1 MKYSLGFLSTGAIYL
16 VLGGAVIVVNKKRLA
31 GRGIVPEKS
40 IEELEEGQTMAEER
54 DIESGA
60 SGQPVERRRAKSE
73 LQRQM
78 HEARDSISH
87 AVEEIKETVEG
98 QYEAVK
104 RTVDGVLAWRDQ
116 FQKDPIVWSVGALS
130 AGFALGYTLGY
141 AHKTVGRSRGGRSE
155 VASFADSLID
165 ELSAVGNSLVMPS
178 LNSKIKEL
186 FGFDFSDML
195 EEIGSARNRAGRK
208 GTTRRTTTRRRTRGG
223 GTKEGAARGEQ
234 ERRPRPKR
242 GGA

>member
-1 MKYSLGFLSTGAIYL
+1 
-16 VLGGAVIVVNKKRLA
+16 
-31 GRGIVPEKS
+31 
-40 IEELEEGQTMAEER
+40 MAKERTVER
-54 DIESGA
+54 DA
-60 SGQPVERRRAKSE
+60 FGQPVAGRPAKAE

-78 HEARDSISH
+78 HEARDSISQ

-98 QYEAVK
+98 QYAAVK

-141 AHKTVGRSRGGRSE
+141 THKTAGRSKGSDSG
-155 VASFADSLID
+155 VAAFADSLID

-178 LNSKIKEL
+178 LNSKIREL

-195 EEIGSARNRAGRK
+195 EEIGSAKNRAGK
-208 GTTRRTTTRRRTRGG
+208 TTTKRRTRSSGA
-223 GTKEGAARGEQ
+223 KEHVAKGEP
-234 ERRPRPKR
+234 ERRPRPQSRR
-242 GGA
+242 G

>member
-1 MKYSLGFLSTGAIYL
+1 M
-16 VLGGAVIVVNKKRLA
+16 N
-31 GRGIVPEKS
+31 
-40 IEELEEGQTMAEER
+40 
-54 DIESGA
+54 
-60 SGQPVERRRAKSE
+60 
-73 LQRQM
+73 
-78 HEARDSISH
+78 EARDSISE

-116 FQKDPIVWSVGALS
+116 FQKDPIVWSVGALA

-141 AHKTVGRSRGGRSE
+141 THKTVGRPRGSRSE
-155 VASFADSLID
+155 VAAFADSLID

-195 EEIGSARNRAGRK
+195 EEIGSAKNRGGK
-208 GTTRRTTTRRRTRGG
+208 KTTTRRARRATTKHRTQGRGAKRRRG
-223 GTKEGAARGEQ
+223 DRGAGKAA
-234 ERRPRPKR
+234 P
-242 GGA
+242 A

>member
-1 MKYSLGFLSTGAIYL
+1 
-16 VLGGAVIVVNKKRLA
+16 
-31 GRGIVPEKS
+31 
-40 IEELEEGQTMAEER
+40 MAEER
-54 DIESGA
+54 VIESGA
-60 SGQPVERRRAKSE
+60 GRSVPRRRAKAE

-78 HEARDSISH
+78 HEARDSISQ

-104 RTVDGVLAWRDQ
+104 RTVDGVLTWRDQ
-116 FQKDPIVWSVGALS
+116 FQKDPIVWSVGALA

-141 AHKTVGRSRGGRSE
+141 THKTVGRPRGSRSE
-155 VASFADSLID
+155 VAAFADSLID

-186 FGFDFSDML
+186 FGFDFLDML
-195 EEIGSARNRAGRK
+195 KEIGSEPRRQVDDDKKAETGDNKAPHARSRGK
-208 GTTRRTTTRRRTRGG
+208 RRRAT
-223 GTKEGAARGEQ
+223 GER

-242 GGA
+242 SRSEM

>member
-1 MKYSLGFLSTGAIYL
+1 
-16 VLGGAVIVVNKKRLA
+16 
-31 GRGIVPEKS
+31 
-40 IEELEEGQTMAEER
+40 MAEEGV
-54 DIESGA
+54 IESGA
-60 SGQPVERRRAKSE
+60 GRSVPRRRAKAE

-78 HEARDSISH
+78 NEARDSISQ

-116 FQKDPIVWSVGALS
+116 FQKDPIVWSVGALA

-141 AHKTVGRSRGGRSE
+141 THKTVGRPRESRSE
-155 VASFADSLID
+155 VSAFADSLID

-178 LNSKIKEL
+178 LNRKIKEL

-195 EEIGSARNRAGRK
+195 EEIGSAKDRGGKKTA
-208 GTTRRTTTRRRTRGG
+208 TRRARRATAKHRTQGRGA
-223 GTKEGAARGEQ
+223 KEGAATREQ

-242 GGA
+242 SAM

>member
-1 MKYSLGFLSTGAIYL
+1 
-16 VLGGAVIVVNKKRLA
+16 
-31 GRGIVPEKS
+31 
-40 IEELEEGQTMAEER
+40 MAKERTVER
-54 DIESGA
+54 DA
-60 SGQPVERRRAKSE
+60 FGQPVAGRPAKAE

-78 HEARDSISH
+78 HEARDSISQ

-141 AHKTVGRSRGGRSE
+141 THKTAGRSKGSDSG
-155 VASFADSLID
+155 VAAFADSLID

-178 LNSKIKEL
+178 LNSKIREV

-195 EEIGSARNRAGRK
+195 EEIGSAKNRAGK
-208 GTTRRTTTRRRTRGG
+208 TTTKRRTRSSGA
-223 GTKEGAARGEQ
+223 KENVAKGEP
-234 ERRPRPKR
+234 ERRPRPQRRR
-242 GGA
+242 G

>member
-1 MKYSLGFLSTGAIYL
+1 
-16 VLGGAVIVVNKKRLA
+16 
-31 GRGIVPEKS
+31 
-40 IEELEEGQTMAEER
+40 MAEER
-54 DIESGA
+54 VIESGA
-60 SGQPVERRRAKSE
+60 RGRSVPRRRAKAE

-78 HEARDSISH
+78 NEARDSISQ

-116 FQKDPIVWSVGALS
+116 FQKDPIVWSVGALT

-141 AHKTVGRSRGGRSE
+141 THKTVGRPRGSRSE
-155 VASFADSLID
+155 VAAFADSLID

-195 EEIGSARNRAGRK
+195 EEIGSAKSRGGK
-208 GTTRRTTTRRRTRGG
+208 KTTTTTRVRRVTTKHRTQGG
-223 GTKEGAARGEQ
+223 GAKEGAAIGEQ

-242 GGA
+242 SEM